1 MHNVLTNVPAASQS
15 GPCCVFLLKSILHL
29 VGIYLDKKLPK
40 FRNFVL
46 NKSIQI

>member
-15 GPCCVFLLKSILHL
+15 GPHCIFLLKTLLHL
-29 VGIYLDKKLPK
+29 VGIYVDKKLPK
-40 FRNFVL
+40 FRNVVL